1 MGSLAVIEDTHAD
14 MTSLAKLDGE
24 EVVAF
29 SIIRSK
35 GASETSVVAAVD
47 DALADL
53 QAQMTDL
60 KIEKIVDTL
69 YPLKKAIK
77 QRCVC

>member
-14 MTSLAKLDGE
+14 VPSLAKLDGE

-35 GASETSVVAAVD
+35 GASEASVVA
-47 DALADL
+47 ALADL
-53 QAQMTDL
+53 QAQTTDL

-69 YPLKKAIK
+69 HPLKKAIK